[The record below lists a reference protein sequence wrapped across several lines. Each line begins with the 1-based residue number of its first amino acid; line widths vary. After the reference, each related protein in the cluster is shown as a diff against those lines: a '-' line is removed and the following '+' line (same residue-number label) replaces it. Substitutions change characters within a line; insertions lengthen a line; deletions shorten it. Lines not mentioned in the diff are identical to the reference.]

1 MELTAKAKVSRYRR
15 RGQSQDR
22 LVKSGANSLSD
33 CSFMGEF
40 NKPVE
45 SEPIA
50 LASSRTMDE
59 TLAFRHELPK
69 VSIDTDAPDDL
80 IHGVLSQYRIVEMLG
95 QGSMGRVYKGFHV
108 GLGRICAL
116 KVLHPEL
123 VKQQPRVVEW
133 FERKARAV
141 AGLIHPNVVTVHNLG
156 QERGY
161 HFVEMEYVRGGHS
174 LQSRVAR
181 DGAFDPLSATLL
193 LRQITQALQAAHSAG
208 LIHRDIK
215 PANVLLTHDEQ
226 AKLADFGLVRRLDDV
241 DTTAGGNI
249 AGTPAFMAPE
259 LFAGEPP
266 SVQTD
271 LYALGV
277 TFFYLLTARRP
288 FAADKLNQLI
298 SLHKTAPVPDPRLL
312 NSDIP
317 DELAGLL
324 MRLLAKDP
332 EIRPASADVL
342 IAELDVIVGHLRD
355 TESLVSESLQGLDC
369 LVQQGARDQ
378 FRVIVPVPG
387 DRLHEVYIEVVEG
400 RKRERL
406 LVVYAVCAPADPK
419 HYEFALR
426 LNAELTY
433 GSLSIRKVAEKPM
446 FVMARTYS
454 RGLVTAADVRGTVL
468 EIARRGDWVEQ
479 QLTSTD
485 LY

>member
-1 MELTAKAKVSRYRR
+1 MEEANPSVEPETFPLAGTRILKDNSTIRQDCPVVVSE
-15 RGQSQDR
+15 GP
-22 LVKSGANSLSD
+22 
-33 CSFMGEF
+33 E
-40 NKPVE
+40 
-45 SEPIA
+45 
-50 LASSRTMDE
+50 
-59 TLAFRHELPK
+59 
-69 VSIDTDAPDDL
+69 PDDL
-80 IHGVLSQYRIVEMLG
+80 IHDVLGQYRIIEMLG
-95 QGSMGRVYKGFHV
+95 HGSMGRVYKGFHM

-123 VKQQPRVVEW
+123 IKQQPRMVEW
-133 FERKARAV
+133 FEREARAV

-156 QERGY
+156 QDRGY
-161 HFVEMEYVRGGHS
+161 HFVEMEYVRGGQS
-174 LQSRVAR
+174 LQTKVAQ

-193 LRQITQALQAAHSAG
+193 LRQMAQALQAAHASG

-226 AKLADFGLVRRLDDV
+226 AKLADFGLVRRLDDS
-241 DTTAGGNI
+241 DRAAGNI

-259 LFAGEPP
+259 LFAGSLPGTK
-266 SVQTD
+266 TD
-271 LYALGV
+271 IYGLGV
-277 TFFYLLTARRP
+277 TFFYLLTARLP
-288 FAADKLNQLI
+288 FAADRLSQLI
-298 SLHKTAPVPDPRLL
+298 ALHRSAPVPDPRLI
-312 NSDIP
+312 NSEVP
-317 DELAGLL
+317 EELAGLI

-332 EIRPASADVL
+332 EIRPGSAEQL

-355 TESLVSESLQGLDC
+355 TESLVRESLSGLEC

-406 LVVYAVCAPADPK
+406 LAIYAVCAPADPK
-419 HYEFALR
+419 HFEFALK
-426 LNAELTY
+426 LNSELTY
-433 GSLSIRKVAEKPM
+433 GTLSIRNVSNKAM
-446 FVMARTYS
+446 FVMSRTYS

>member
-1 MELTAKAKVSRYRR
+1 ME
-15 RGQSQDR
+15 
-22 LVKSGANSLSD
+22 
-33 CSFMGEF
+33 
-40 NKPVE
+40 
-45 SEPIA
+45 
-50 LASSRTMDE
+50 E
-59 TLAFRHELPK
+59 TLAFRDDFPSDP
-69 VSIDTDAPDDL
+69 SIADTPDDL
-80 IHGVLSQYRIVEMLG
+80 IHGVLAQYRIVDKLG
-95 QGSMGRVYKGFHV
+95 QGSMGRVYKAFHV

-123 VKQQPRVVEW
+123 VRQQPRMVEW
-133 FERKARAV
+133 FEREARTV
-141 AGLIHPNVVTVHNLG
+141 ASLVHPHIVTVHNLG
-156 QERGY
+156 EERGY

-181 DGAFDPLSATLL
+181 DGAFDPLNATLL
-193 LRQITQALQAAHSAG
+193 LRQIGLALQAAHGAG

-226 AKLADFGLVRRLDDV
+226 AKLADFGLVRRLSDEG
-241 DTTAGGNI
+241 AQSGGNV

-259 LFAGEPP
+259 LFTGEPP

-271 LYALGV
+271 LYAVGA

-288 FAADKLNQLI
+288 FAAEKLNQLI
-298 SLHKTAPVPDPRLL
+298 SLHKTAPIPDPRLL

-317 DELAGLL
+317 EELAGVL

-332 EIRPASADVL
+332 AIRPASAEDL

-355 TESLVSESLQGLDC
+355 TESLVSESLHGLDC
-369 LVQQGARDQ
+369 LVQQGGRDQ

-400 RKRERL
+400 RKKERL

-419 HYEFALR
+419 HFEFALR
-426 LNAELTY
+426 LNAELSY

-454 RGLVTAADVRGTVL
+454 RGLVTAADVRGAVL